1 MASIAPNDALIPP
14 HRANPRGRDF
24 RERQVIISVVERKL
38 RDRSQNQAERE
49 TFERVAKPVT
59 PERMRP

>member
-1 MASIAPNDALIPP
+1 LSVLWSASSIT
-14 HRANPRGRDF
+14 G
-24 RERQVIISVVERKL
+24 VIISVVERKL
-38 RDRSQNQAERE
+38 RELDRSQNQEERE

>member
-1 MASIAPNDALIPP
+1 VFVGLVVGLVNYRGDHLGR
-14 HRANPRGRDF
+14 RA
-24 RERQVIISVVERKL
+24 QVEGAGPVA
-38 RDRSQNQAERE
+38 NQEERE

>member
-1 MASIAPNDALIPP
+1 MEVSRKGEVGVFVGLVVGLVNY
-14 HRANPRGRDF
+14 GG
-24 RERQVIISVVERKL
+24 VIISVVERKL
-38 RDRSQNQAERE
+38 RELDRSQNQEERE

>member
-1 MASIAPNDALIPP
+1 MEVSRKGEVGVFVGLVVGLVNYRGDHLGR
-14 HRANPRGRDF
+14 RA
-24 RERQVIISVVERKL
+24 QVEGAGPVA
-38 RDRSQNQAERE
+38 NQEERE

>member
-1 MASIAPNDALIPP
+1 MEVSRKGEVGVFVGLVVGIT
-14 HRANPRGRDF
+14 G
-24 RERQVIISVVERKL
+24 VIISVVERKL
-38 RDRSQNQAERE
+38 RELDRSQNQEERE

>member
-1 MASIAPNDALIPP
+1 MEVSRKGEVGVFVGLVVGLVNY
-14 HRANPRGRDF
+14 RGDHLGR
-24 RERQVIISVVERKL
+24 ERKL
-38 RDRSQNQAERE
+38 RELDRSQNQEERE